1 MEILIA
7 LLNAAILFIWAKAL
21 ISDARP
27 EKKPAKRRELNE
39 KFRNKTSRRKT
50 RTRSCPRIFR
60 KRNGSRGSGNIS
72 HKRNEKRCGFECV
85 KKPCGSRQKARKKTE
100 KHTTRR
106 KNGKETIK

>member
-21 ISDARP
+21 ISENARP

-39 KFRNKTSRRKT
+39 KLRNKTSRRKT

-60 KRNGSRGSGNIS
+60 KRYESRGSGSIS
-72 HKRNEKRCGFECV
+72 HKRNL
-85 KKPCGSRQKARKKTE
+85 
-100 KHTTRR
+100 
-106 KNGKETIK
+106 I